1 MGKSHGHE
9 TQGDGKKKEEDG
21 KLCINTHTS
30 DQKGITPI
38 QQVRKMRVRAAC
50 AWMVLSDNIHTSD
63 QKGIAPISRVRKLR
77 VGAAMRLDG
86 ALSWGREPF
95 QERRAS
101 SPLWASY
108 IKSSVHTPVLNK
120 GFVFLTLP
128 TFLKPTVAPHSS
140 N

>member
-21 KLCINTHTS
+21 KLCINT
-30 DQKGITPI
+30 
-38 QQVRKMRVRAAC
+38 
-50 AWMVLSDNIHTSD
+50 HTSD